1 MAGGGISEDGCSITD
16 CISGEI
22 SNQSGRLDTDGAEV
36 GKATSSK
43 AMNMWSNQA
52 LQRRSSRSGCNPRV
66 PCAGS
71 LGRCPSVTARLSISA
86 LALIAGLLFGTDRL
100 HAQTNGGPA
109 LTLVPA
115 MYGYSLFAS
124 SPQSTNF
131 VLQTSAD
138 LKSWTNL
145 FQSFGWPGTNPVY
158 GVTKDLHGPAQAFW
172 RAVPGEPLLMQE
184 QRWTNQEPVEYRFR
198 HRRMIS
204 FWQGGVRGTVRVLHG
219 VVVEV

>member
-1 MAGGGISEDGCSITD
+1 
-16 CISGEI
+16 
-22 SNQSGRLDTDGAEV
+22 
-36 GKATSSK
+36 
-43 AMNMWSNQA
+43 
-52 LQRRSSRSGCNPRV
+52 
-66 PCAGS
+66 
-71 LGRCPSVTARLSISA
+71 
-86 LALIAGLLFGTDRL
+86 
-100 HAQTNGGPA
+100 
-109 LTLVPA
+109 

-219 VVVEV
+219 VVVEVTDAVDDRTLQPIANPDLSQFLTITQLFEEIGQAFGAGTEQVQVRYAPGGLYPERILVDPVIRAIDDERVFDVSQFVVLQP